1 MKENAYPKV
10 SYTVNKILSESLL
23 YDTYNRLNQLVH
35 INDAELKFSGATGY
49 ISEVK
54 LNLDKP
60 WEDEITIQ
68 NYKNKFEDL
77 FSTIVA

>member
-1 MKENAYPKV
+1 MRCAYNMLG
-10 SYTVNKILSESLL
+10 T
-23 YDTYNRLNQLVH
+23 LVH
-35 INDAELKFSGATGY
+35 INDVDLKFENVMGY
-49 ISEVK
+49 ISEIE

-60 WEDEITIQ
+60 WEDTIEIK